1 MIYDINCKYF
11 NTLIIGSGGAGLM
24 SAISASD
31 NNLQNIA
38 IISKVLPTNSHTVS
52 AKGGINASLGNVTK
66 DDWRWHAFDTIKGSD
81 FLADEDAVEVLC
93 KNACDAIIY
102 LEKNGVVFS
111 RDENNK
117 IAQRAYGGQSTDFGK
132 GEIAHRACYSKDNTG
147 QTILHTLYQQ
157 ALKKNINFFNEYF
170 VIDLLVENNQ
180 CFGCLAVDLN
190 SGELIIFSAKIVI
203 LATGGYSQIYHNTTS
218 STICT
223 GDGTA
228 LAFKAGIDLQDME
241 FVQFHPTGIYGS
253 GFLITEATRGE
264 GGYLLNKNHHRFM
277 QDYAP
282 KMMELASRD
291 IIAQSMA
298 KEIFKGNGAGEN
310 SDYLYLDLRHLSKE
324 TLRDKIPGAVDLVEK
339 FLKLDVSQ
347 DLIPIAPSAHYSMGG
362 VACDVDCNVIEGLM
376 AVGEVACHSVHG
388 ANRLGCNSLLDLIVF
403 GKIAGENAVKNIQ
416 LNQKNSQEVVKISQR
431 IAQQK
436 IVNFYNK
443 FACEKNY
450 EEVKKQQSLGEIKK
464 LMQKNNEKSLG
475 VFRNHDL
482 ILEGI
487 NINKDLIKKLNQY
500 KIVNKNLLW
509 NEEMVL
515 YLELEN
521 LLLNSVAVGFCAL
534 NRKESRGSH
543 YRSDNLGHDDQN
555 FYGHSLVSLKN
566 FDEIIMEFNLKP
578 VKNTNKFISQS

>member
-1 MIYDINCKYF
+1 
-11 NTLIIGSGGAGLM
+11 
-24 SAISASD
+24 
-31 NNLQNIA
+31 
-38 IISKVLPTNSHTVS
+38 
-52 AKGGINASLGNVTK
+52 
-66 DDWRWHAFDTIKGSD
+66 
-81 FLADEDAVEVLC
+81 
-93 KNACDAIIY
+93 
-102 LEKNGVVFS
+102 
-111 RDENNK
+111 
-117 IAQRAYGGQSTDFGK
+117 
-132 GEIAHRACYSKDNTG
+132 
-147 QTILHTLYQQ
+147 
-157 ALKKNINFFNEYF
+157 
-170 VIDLLVENNQ
+170 
-180 CFGCLAVDLN
+180 
-190 SGELIIFSAKIVI
+190 
-203 LATGGYSQIYHNTTS
+203 
-218 STICT
+218 
-223 GDGTA
+223 
-228 LAFKAGIDLQDME
+228 
-241 FVQFHPTGIYGS
+241 
-253 GFLITEATRGE
+253 
-264 GGYLLNKNHHRFM
+264 
-277 QDYAP
+277 
-282 KMMELASRD
+282 LASRD
-291 IIAQSMA
+291 IISQSMA

-339 FLKLDVSQ
+339 FLKLDVTK

-416 LNQKNSQEVVKISQR
+416 LNQKNSQEVVKISQQ

-436 IVNFYNK
+436 IANFYNK
-443 FACEKNY
+443 FACEKDF
-450 EEVKKQQSLGEIKK
+450 EDVKNQQSLGEIKK
-464 LMQKNNEKSLG
+464 LMQKNNEKTLG

-487 NINKDLIKKLNQY
+487 NVNKDLIKKLNHY

-509 NEEMVL
+509 NEELVL